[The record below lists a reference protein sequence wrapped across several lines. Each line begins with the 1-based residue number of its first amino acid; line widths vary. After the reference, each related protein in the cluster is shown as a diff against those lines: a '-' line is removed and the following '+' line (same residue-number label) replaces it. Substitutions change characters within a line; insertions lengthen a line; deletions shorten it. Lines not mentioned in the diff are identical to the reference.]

1 MKKILS
7 IFVVFALSLTSV
19 ITAYWA
25 EEFVR
30 WSVRKNGTYVKP
42 HYRTTKNHTKLD
54 NRSTKGNINPRTGK
68 KWYKKAYSSKSYK
81 TKNYTKRSKRR

>member
-7 IFVVFALSLTSV
+7 IFVVLVLSLSSV
-19 ITAYWA
+19 FTAYA
-25 EEFVR
+25 DTHVKGYY
-30 WSVRKNGTYVKP
+30 RKNWTFVQP

-81 TKNYTKRSKRR
+81 TKSYSKRSKRR